1 MLNRFNAT
9 FKQMS
14 KIRAE
19 YKCKKKNNNIIKGSD
34 NPLICLAEQREKCH
48 SGCVYCVPD
57 FVWLSVLFF

>member
-19 YKCKKKNNNIIKGSD
+19 YKCKKK
-34 NPLICLAEQREKCH
+34 EQQHNKR
-48 SGCVYCVPD
+48 
-57 FVWLSVLFF
+57 F

>member
-34 NPLICLAEQREKCH
+34 NPLICLAEQRKMPFGLCLL
-48 SGCVYCVPD
+48 CA
-57 FVWLSVLFF
+57 

>member
-19 YKCKKKNNNIIKGSD
+19 YKCNKKK
-34 NPLICLAEQREKCH
+34 EQQHNKR
-48 SGCVYCVPD
+48 
-57 FVWLSVLFF
+57 F